1 MPSSLRGM
9 RQTSPPWHIAMPSG
23 GGIHSINVTGGSGA
37 DAQPGSFGSLPQTSG
52 QTGSTKSD
60 SLMAD
65 VDPAFGQE
73 VLDVSQRQWV
83 PHLHHHDQTNHF
95 WRAVE
100 IAEWAAHGPELPRS
114 EAARR
119 IALTPPAKMGSHHGR
134 HFHLM

>member
-1 MPSSLRGM
+1 MPTPLGEAAQM
-9 RQTSPPWHIAMPSG
+9 RNPLLSDLCREHRAKPVPP
-23 GGIHSINVTGGSGA
+23 
-37 DAQPGSFGSLPQTSG
+37 
-52 QTGSTKSD
+52 KSD

-65 VDPAFGQE
+65 VDLAFGQE

-100 IAEWAAHGPELPRS
+100 IAEWAAPGPELPRS

-134 HFHLM
+134 HFHLMLASIQYKKHPPFAQKRDHAG